1 MQTQNRN
8 EHLTDAQIL
17 RGWLDTIPH
26 GEYNKRKKQLVEA
39 CAVSLATL
47 HNWLYGQSRITK
59 AGKRDINKFA
69 LEVSGHEIFPVA
81 KPGESREG
89 VSAVISGEAI

>member
-8 EHLTDAQIL
+8 ECLTDAQIL
-17 RGWLDTIPH
+17 RRWLYTIPH

-39 CAVSLATL
+39 CAVSPATFN
-47 HNWLYGQSRITK
+47 NWMYGLCRITK

-69 LEVSGHEIFPVA
+69 LEVSGHEIFTVA
-81 KPGESREG
+81 KSGENREG